1 MGEMYSDA
9 PRYNSEQ
16 WFWQRLEH
24 QLGTGYARVWADT
37 QVMRALGGRTA
48 REALEA
54 GETPK
59 QVWFAVHQT
68 LELPPSER

>member
-1 MGEMYSDA
+1 ME
-9 PRYNSEQ
+9 R
-16 WFWQRLEH
+16 

-48 REALEA
+48 REALDA

-59 QVWFAVHQT
+59 QVWRAVHQT

>member
-16 WFWQRLEH
+16 WFWQRMER

-68 LELPPSER
+68 LELPLSER

>member
-1 MGEMYSDA
+1 M
-9 PRYNSEQ
+9 
-16 WFWQRLEH
+16 EH

-48 REALEA
+48 SQALDA

-59 QVWFAVHQT
+59 TVWRAVHQT